1 MKSQK
6 IQFANSNGEM
16 LSGVLETPTTGLRGW
31 ALFAHC
37 FSCSKNTLA
46 ATRIARELAVL
57 GIGTLRF
64 DFTGLGESEGAFE
77 ARGFSGNVDD
87 LIQAANWME
96 KNGRRVELL
105 VGHSLGGAAII
116 VAAGHLP
123 QVQAVATLGAPADA
137 DHVITQFAHKVPEIE
152 AQGRAE
158 IDLAGRAFTLEKSFL
173 DDVKQ
178 ARVREAVATLKR
190 PLLVMHSP
198 IDQVVGIDN
207 ATDLFLAAKHPKSF
221 VSLDQADHLISDP
234 DDARAAADVISAWAG
249 RYLEPPVEMD
259 TLEPE
264 QGHKVTVRSTGEVSP
279 YQNELLINGRRFLA
293 DEPVSVGGAGS
304 GPNPYEWVSA
314 ALGACTSMTLRMYAD
329 RKNWPLGQVT
339 VRVDHAKRPVQAGEQ
354 PDPKGKVDVF
364 SRELIIE
371 GELDETQR
379 ARLVEIAE
387 RCPVHRTLESVAV
400 IETAAV
406 IE

>member
-1 MKSQK
+1 
-6 IQFANSNGEM
+6 
-16 LSGVLETPTTGLRGW
+16 
-31 ALFAHC
+31 
-37 FSCSKNTLA
+37 
-46 ATRIARELAVL
+46 
-57 GIGTLRF
+57 
-64 DFTGLGESEGAFE
+64 
-77 ARGFSGNVDD
+77 
-87 LIQAANWME
+87 
-96 KNGRRVELL
+96 
-105 VGHSLGGAAII
+105 
-116 VAAGHLP
+116 
-123 QVQAVATLGAPADA
+123 
-137 DHVITQFAHKVPEIE
+137 
-152 AQGRAE
+152 
-158 IDLAGRAFTLEKSFL
+158 
-173 DDVKQ
+173 
-178 ARVREAVATLKR
+178 
-190 PLLVMHSP
+190 
-198 IDQVVGIDN
+198 
-207 ATDLFLAAKHPKSF
+207 
-221 VSLDQADHLISDP
+221 
-234 DDARAAADVISAWAG
+234 
-249 RYLEPPVEMD
+249 MD

-339 VRVDHAKRPVQAGEQ
+339 VRVDHAKRPAQAGEQ

-364 SRELIIE
+364 SRELMIE